1 MAMVD
6 EEAGFDSISLLD
18 DPPEA
23 AATAAKFRPK
33 QRGPKKPRPV
43 ASSTVAAASP
53 TQTTSLSPSDTQPS
67 PSTPST
73 ETLQIHELHDVEGT
87 IPDDTPDGLGGEK
100 RASKLQLEARAEPTE
115 TVGLVSQEK
124 SRDQE
129 NTVVSDT
136 QAKLDASGTD
146 DFDSYSEMINAVTDG
161 EQFICGDPSAEP
173 TVKSQPVAT
182 KKGNRKSVSFA
193 PSDTSEIA
201 EVSNFSR
208 FSSGIVADENL
219 NNLPQQS
226 DDKHSNDEEFND
238 TENQG
243 HEKVLSDHAVEER
256 QSSVV
261 GETGSSVKLR
271 SREKMKKFGISEHIV
286 DDSFNDDC
294 TESLVDEQDNDS
306 DLEYTIR
313 GIQEARKKPRK
324 KGSSEEPSTGKKRT
338 RASSGGRQRKDAS
351 TEKPEK
357 KLTHRIRHKR
367 MKEVKALLD
376 TPEEEID
383 RKKLSAMHLRL
394 LQEATERIKGKEIP
408 SQRSSNNQSSQFGEY
423 EDDFEHSGDAGLE
436 NGDNGR
442 ENSDVLQNETKLNY
456 HSYMA
461 TADWAQQQLEAAGLR
476 QFGTDF
482 AMIKQLFP
490 DKTRDQI
497 RQKFKSEE
505 RKNPMQVH
513 DAILQRSRDNSY
525 FKKVIKELNIEDV
538 QLGANTIKTMEGASK
553 ENVLDDSI
561 IAEDKSNWSE
571 NEDRTH
577 STATEEADQVDNTAA
592 KEVDQVSENV
602 EPDLD
607 SLFDWY

>member
-1 MAMVD
+1 MVD
-6 EEAGFDSISLLD
+6 DEAGFALLD

-33 QRGPKKPRPV
+33 QRGPKKPRPHPA
-43 ASSTVAAASP
+43 ASSSSVAAAP
-53 TQTTSLSPSDTQPS
+53 PPRITSLTPSDTQPS
-67 PSTPST
+67 SSTPST
-73 ETLQIHELHDVEGT
+73 DTLQNNELHDVEGT
-87 IPDDTPDGLGGEK
+87 IPDDTPDCLGGEQ
-100 RASKLQLEARAEPTE
+100 RASKLQPEPRVEPTE
-115 TVGLVSQEK
+115 TVASVSQEK

-129 NTVVSDT
+129 NTVASDT
-136 QAKLDASGTD
+136 LANLDVSAID
-146 DFDSYSEMINAVTDG
+146 DFDSYGEMINAATDS
-161 EQFICGDPSAEP
+161 EQFIRGDRSAEP
-173 TVKSQPVAT
+173 TVKSQPIAT
-182 KKGNRKSVSFA
+182 KKGNRKLVSFA

-201 EVSNFSR
+201 E
-208 FSSGIVADENL
+208 
-219 NNLPQQS
+219 
-226 DDKHSNDEEFND
+226 HSNDQEFKD

-243 HEKVLSDHAVEER
+243 HEKVLSDPAVEER

-271 SREKMKKFGISEHIV
+271 NREKMKKAGISEHTV

-313 GIQEARKKPRK
+313 GMQEAGKKPRK
-324 KGSSEEPSTGKKRT
+324 KSSSEEPSTGKKRT
-338 RASSGGRQRKDAS
+338 RASSGDRQRKDAS

-367 MKEVKALLD
+367 MKEVKTLLE

-408 SQRSSNNQSSQFGEY
+408 SQPSSNNQSCNDSQFGEY

-436 NGDNGR
+436 NGDDGR

-461 TADWAQQQLEAAGLR
+461 RGLR

-482 AMIKQLFP
+482 AMIKQLFS

-513 DAILQRSRDNSY
+513 DAILQRSRDNTY
-525 FKKVIKELNIEDV
+525 FKKVIQELNIEDV
-538 QLGANTIKTMEGASK
+538 QLGASDIRKMEGASN
-553 ENVLDDSI
+553 ENVLDDST
-561 IAEDKSNWSE
+561 IAEDDSNWSE
-571 NEDRTH
+571 NEHRAH
-577 STATEEADQVDNTAA
+577 STATEEADEVHNPAV
-592 KEVDQVSENV
+592 KEVDQASENV